1 MVYILPKVK
10 EFILNNI
17 KFVYFSTL
25 FEKELYICTYI
36 HYFICINLSSKKRL
50 L

>member
-1 MVYILPKVK
+1 MVYISPKVK

-17 KFVYFSTL
+17 NIVYFSTL

-36 HYFICINLSSKKRL
+36 IYFIRYNLSSKNVFL
-50 L
+50 